1 MARYT
6 PLWLQPGSYAAS
18 VDRRLVGALWPAA
31 ASSGGAA
38 TVNAGTMNVS
48 VAAGA
53 AAVPTQNGTGSTLCP
68 WDAPEV
74 VAIGAAPGSGS
85 NRIDVITVH
94 PRGND
99 LDGGSNNDFIL
110 DVVVGTVAATPV
122 APAVPA
128 GQLAWYQVYV
138 PGGAAALVAGNLT
151 DVRPGGLAI
160 PPVAGAGSAPR
171 GYVAG
176 TTGPASPVNA
186 TAATPII
193 TLTTTMQAGRR
204 YRLTVEGG
212 GSQQTAAGSAFMSF
226 VDSLGLALTV
236 RLWTTPN
243 LPVTAGSNWGNGTA
257 TWVYA
262 PTTTVTPTW
271 TLSGTTSAGT
281 LLIGANQCQM
291 VLEDI
296 GSQ

>member
-1 MARYT
+1 MTRYT
-6 PLWLQPGSYAAS
+6 PLWLQAGSYAAS

-31 ASSGGAA
+31 ASSGCAVTA
-38 TVNAGTMNVS
+38 QAGTMSVS
-48 VAAGA
+48 VAPGQV
-53 AAVPTQNGTGSTLCP
+53 AVPSQNNTGSTLCSS
-68 WDAPEV
+68 DAAETV
-74 VAIGAAPGSGS
+74 TLTAAPASGL
-85 NRIDVITVH
+85 NRVDLIICR

-99 LDGGSNNDFIL
+99 LDGGANNDFIF
-110 DVVVGTVAATPV
+110 DFVTGTAAATATIPPTPAGTVA
-122 APAVPA
+122 
-128 GQLAWYQVYV
+128 LAQI
-138 PGGAAALVAGNLT
+138 AVAGGVAAIVQGNIT

-176 TTGPASPVNA
+176 TTGPASPVSA
-186 TAATPII
+186 TSATPVI
-193 TLTTTMQAGRR
+193 TLTATMQAGRR

-212 GSQQTAAGSAFMSF
+212 GSQQTAVGSAFMSF
-226 VDSLGLALTV
+226 VDSQGLALTV
-236 RLWTTPN
+236 RLWTTPS
-243 LPVTAGSNWGNGTA
+243 LPVTAGSNWGNGTG